1 MEHLEH
7 PLSTSPTR
15 PNEWN
20 EMQISLP
27 NEAPL
32 RPNGSTCL
40 MNEVERF
47 RSGSELKP
55 AEKKPTLSFWE
66 NDKESIT
73 FFELFF
79 RQIRRRTPCP
89 TWSLLYSVNHLE
101 CPRSL
106 LVLAGSLRSFSFFLS
121 VSGTFP
127 FSFFFTEPTSSVP
140 SFLSFLFRYGSLTR
154 EDMASH
160 LSSLSQVFYWNF
172 FFPTGSPGF
181 YVFYKVLR
189 DFTSLETGFY
199 DFVTFLL
206 GFTGFYSVLLGF
218 TGFYWVWL
226 GLTGF
231 DWVWLGLTGF
241 YWVLLGLTGFGWVWL
256 GFTGFLLGLT
266 GFDWVWLGLTGFY
279 WVLMGFTGFYRVFLS
294 DYWVFVNRK
303 RRRHRLR

>member
-106 LVLAGSLRSFSFFLS
+106 LVLAGSLRSFSSFLERFLFLFFLLNQPHQFLPS
-121 VSGTFP
+121 FRSCFVMDPWRGRTWLLICPHFP
-127 FSFFFTEPTSSVP
+127 KCFIGIFFFLQVHRVFTFFTR
-140 SFLSFLFRYGSLTR
+140 FYGILL
-154 EDMASH
+154 H
-160 LSSLSQVFYWNF
+160 L
-172 FFPTGSPGF
+172 
-181 YVFYKVLR
+181 KR
-189 DFTSLETGFY
+189 
-199 DFVTFLL
+199 
-206 GFTGFYSVLLGF
+206 GFTTL
-218 TGFYWVWL
+218 
-226 GLTGF
+226 
-231 DWVWLGLTGF
+231 
-241 YWVLLGLTGFGWVWL
+241 
-256 GFTGFLLGLT
+256 
-266 GFDWVWLGLTGFY
+266 
-279 WVLMGFTGFYRVFLS
+279 
-294 DYWVFVNRK
+294 
-303 RRRHRLR
+303 